1 MNRWNS
7 VRARVVGSPADADR
21 ILIGVCAVIW
31 LVLLGTGVAAVVAL
45 INLGTG
51 GHGEVTRS
59 SHTPWA
65 LYIVA
70 VVSALVILAAIPVL
84 LRARQGAAPPPPVRR
99 RVAGAPPVASGQAA
113 GGSAITEKLRV
124 FDPAASS
131 PAERVWLR
139 GSVLLAIAMGV
150 ALIAVAIATNL
161 MAVGRDALS
170 WGSYGVAAL
179 ITVAMP
185 VIPWLYLRQLHGL
198 LARERNARR

>member
-1 MNRWNS
+1 MNTWNS
-7 VRARVVGSPADADR
+7 VRARVLGSPADTDR

-45 INLGTG
+45 VNLGTG
-51 GHGEVTRS
+51 GHGELTGS

-65 LYIVA
+65 LYVVA

-84 LRARQGAAPPPPVRR
+84 LRARQAAAAPPPVRR
-99 RVAGAPPVASGQAA
+99 RVAGAAPA
-113 GGSAITEKLRV
+113 GDTAGSAITEKLRV

-139 GSVLLAIAMGV
+139 GSVLLAIAVGV
-150 ALIAVAIATNL
+150 ALTAVAIATNL
-161 MAVGRDALS
+161 MAVGRDGLS
-170 WGSYGVAAL
+170 WGSYGVAGL

-185 VIPWLYLRQLHGL
+185 VIPWLHLRQLHGL
-198 LARERNARR
+198 LARERT

>member
-45 INLGTG
+45 VNLGTG
-51 GHGEVTRS
+51 GHSEVARS
-59 SHTPWA
+59 THTPWA

-84 LRARQGAAPPPPVRR
+84 LRARQGAATPPPVRR
-99 RVAGAPPVASGQAA
+99 RVAGAAPAA
-113 GGSAITEKLRV
+113 PGDTAGSAITEKLRV

-139 GSVLLAIAMGV
+139 GSVLLAIAVGV

-179 ITVAMP
+179 ITVGLP
-185 VIPWLYLRQLHGL
+185 VIPWLYLRQLHAVL
-198 LARERNARR
+198 TRERN